1 MVTRLIGASP
11 WEEELYEH
19 LTAHEESERDLLVEY
34 RQAGE
39 RSGSAAFEYL
49 TALIVEDE
57 MRHHRM
63 FGELA
68 SALRSDAELRPDQPE
83 VPRLDHWG
91 PDRAE
96 VIELTETLLDREY
109 ADAREL
115 RRLAAHLKE
124 LEGVSLWPLLV
135 RLMEMDTAKH
145 IEILT
150 FVKHSARRSLA

>member
-11 WEEELYEH
+11 WEDELYEH
-19 LTAHEESERDLLVEY
+19 LSAHEESERDLLVEY

-39 RSGSAAFEYL
+39 RSGSAAFGYL

-57 MRHHRM
+57 VRHHRM

-91 PDRAE
+91 ADRAE
-96 VIELTETLLDREY
+96 VIELTETLLAREY

-115 RRLAAHLKE
+115 RRLAARLTE

-135 RLMEMDTAKH
+135 KLMEMDTAKH

-150 FVKHSARRSLA
+150 FVKRSARRSPL